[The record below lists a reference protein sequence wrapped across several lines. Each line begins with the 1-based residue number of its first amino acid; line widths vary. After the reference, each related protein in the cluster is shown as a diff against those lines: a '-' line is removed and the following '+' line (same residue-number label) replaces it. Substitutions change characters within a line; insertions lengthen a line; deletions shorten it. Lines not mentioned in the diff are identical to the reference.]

1 MDIRKNESGTTF
13 LSVLIT
19 FVIVIITLPILVY
32 LLTYV
37 EPVKHNNE
45 LAVNQF
51 FMFLRNDVLTSEH
64 VYSDDNKMY
73 FLLSTGEIAH
83 IEQYQNVIRRQING
97 RGHEIYIRNIDSFT
111 LQPISFGTWV
121 TITTEEG
128 EVYEKKI
135 AHYE

>member
-1 MDIRKNESGTTF
+1 MGIRKNESGTTF

-37 EPVKHNNE
+37 EPVKHHNE

-64 VYSDDNKMY
+64 DYSDDNKMY

-83 IEQYQNVIRRQING
+83 IEQYQNVIRSQING
-97 RGHEIYIRNIDSFT
+97 RGHEIYIRNIDYFT
-111 LQPISFGTWV
+111 LQPIIIRNMGNYYD
-121 TITTEEG
+121 G
-128 EVYEKKI
+128 RR
-135 AHYE
+135 